1 MLLEDLLSLPVGT
14 RVFGEIEPPR
24 TLPGVVA
31 SFGDGSHLIRWDDGY
46 STTPLG
52 KVREYDE
59 YIAAHTE
66 LRPTRCLSAEPTAE
80 QHHERAGVSAHD
92 YTAGVRRA

>member
-1 MLLEDLLSLPVGT
+1 MLLEELLSLPVGA
-14 RVFGEIEPPR
+14 RVFGEIQLPS
-24 TLPGVVA
+24 TVPGVVA
-31 SFGDGSHLIRWDDGY
+31 SFGDGSHFIRWDDGY
-46 STTPLG
+46 SSIPLG
-52 KVREYDE
+52 KVRDYDE

-80 QHHERAGVSAHD
+80 QHHERAAVSAHD